1 MERFGEKL
9 RVLRERQNMSQWEL
23 GNLLGFR
30 AEHVS
35 KLERGIKQPHAKLLI
50 KIADLFGVT
59 VDQLVRDELEV

>member
-9 RVLRERQNMSQWEL
+9 RTLRERQGMSQRSL
-23 GNLLGFR
+23 GAALGFSG
-30 AEHVS
+30 EHLG